1 MTDFL
6 DHTLGFADVMS
17 AVFIA
22 SATESKN
29 VKLVLGLTWFILAL
43 VQ

>member
-22 SATESKN
+22 SAMESKN
-29 VKLVLGLTWFILAL
+29 AKLVLGLIWSILAW